1 MKKILIILLAAVLAI
16 VLFVFVKKKWIS
28 PHLRVGCLA
37 SEEGRWQE
45 FVRLYKEER
54 PNTEIELVALE
65 RYEYGVPE
73 IWKEKKL
80 DLLFLP
86 EDLRLG
92 DLDAELF
99 FSDLSKF
106 TEKEEYMI
114 SAAEEEGV
122 YALSL
127 NGSID
132 VLLANT
138 DLLAENELF
147 VPSSL
152 IELEDVSLALRS
164 SSDIIPFVLEA
175 REGGEFDIK
184 PLADNIL
191 LNAPNTRFSLFSDQ
205 DEINNGFYSMESLL
219 NIVGDEIR
227 LTPQMLGEMDKAEYF
242 RQSRIAMLPLRSE
255 DLKGTAGIEE
265 GYKLSVFPGSDL
277 NNFVTWN
284 SKTRVSV
291 LKHSKNKGEAQRWI
305 DFLISSAAQEKLYQE
320 TGDLPAC
327 RGVHVKGATEG
338 LYHYLSETDRCRYSF
353 FERLSEEEEAIIIRE
368 VSGIL
373 SETDSMESAFIDK
386 IENALREAVSN

>member
-284 SKTRVSV
+284 SKTRVSI
-291 LKHSKNKGEAQRWI
+291 LQDSKNKGEARRWI

-386 IENALREAVSN
+386 IENALREAASN